1 RCRAHCYG
9 VAREDPDSWQEFSKS
24 PSTRAVQSRIDP
36 QSNRG
41 ARPVSLTMSSLFAA
55 ASIRRRRSGKAFPG
69 VKPPGA
75 EAETRNEG
83 DVPMHGLIKQS
94 HRLRQSPRRRFRN
107 GNRAAALRAFTGA
120 GLYANG
126 LTLACAAMCCG
137 SCTQYVRAAVILR
150 RSEDAVL

>member
-1 RCRAHCYG
+1 
-9 VAREDPDSWQEFSKS
+9 
-24 PSTRAVQSRIDP
+24 
-36 QSNRG
+36 
-41 ARPVSLTMSSLFAA
+41 
-55 ASIRRRRSGKAFPG
+55 
-69 VKPPGA
+69 
-75 EAETRNEG
+75 
-83 DVPMHGLIKQS
+83 MHGLIKQS

-150 RSEDAVL
+150 RSEDAVLIDQVLAGYVDLQRAAARVKRAADLVAAYRAGSDDDRIHFARTCDTNQILEVLAKASA